1 VASYRAEDFCIEL
14 RFSLDQSMAITNHE
28 RVGKALEQLNTGLR
42 PFVERELKATYK
54 ERWAETA
61 RPSFPNWQQT
71 GKDAAQLNWDT
82 QALLSVMWDLWN
94 DCFRK
99 ILGPS
104 DRSLVSELRDVRNKW
119 AHQKA
124 FSTDD
129 AYRAIDTISRLL
141 TAVAAPEVEQ
151 VDQMKAETLRVKFDE
166 QVRSQKRKESSIAVE
181 GKPAAGLRPWRE
193 VVTPHPDVASGRYQQ
208 AEFAADLWQ
217 VFLGEG
223 SDEYR
228 DPVEFYR
235 RTFITEGLQKLLSN
249 ALLRLAGQGGDP
261 VVELQTNFGGGKTHS
276 MLALYHLFADVPAS
290 QLPGMEAVTKI
301 AGVSQPPKV
310 RRAVLVGN
318 RISPADLHKKPDGTV
333 VRTLWGELAWQLG
346 GKEGYEMVRTADEKG
361 VSPGDSLRLLFKKFS
376 PCLILIDEWVAYAR
390 QLYNKSDL
398 PAGDFDAHFTFAQTL
413 SESAKLAGNTLLVVS
428 IPASQNEIGGEGGQA
443 ALERLKNVLERV
455 ETSWRPASTEEGFEI
470 VRRRLFQ
477 PITDAELFTA
487 RDTVVRAFADEYRK
501 SSQEFPSEASKG
513 DYERRMR
520 AAYPIHPELFDRL
533 YNDWSSL
540 DKFQR
545 TRGVLRLMSA
555 VIHTLWERDDRGLM
569 ILPANVPLDAV
580 AVQSELTRY
589 LPPTWSPV
597 IEKDV
602 DGSHSLPLR
611 IDRENPMLGRYS
623 ACRRVARTLYLGSA
637 PIQDAANKGLDDR
650 QVKFGCVQP
659 GETSGTFGDALRK
672 LADQATYLYV
682 NEGRYWYST
691 QPSVNRMAEERAER
705 FHPED
710 VAEEIRRRL
719 LEEAKQRG
727 DFSKVH
733 PCPASYNE
741 VVDEPEAKLVILGPD
756 SPHSAKDTDSP
767 ARQLAAEIL
776 NRGSAGRNCGNMLV
790 FLAADKTRFA
800 DLDKAVRFYL
810 AWKSIES
817 EKVSLDLTPFQA
829 NQVDQKKTSSDQAV
843 KGRIPETYVWLL
855 VPGQKRP
862 ESGQAF
868 PNVEWQDIRL
878 QGQEALAERASK
890 KLKNEELLITSMAG
904 TRLHL
909 EITQIPLWRS
919 PGSHV
924 GVKQLVDDFAKYL
937 YLPRVKNAQVILD
950 AIQDGVARLTW
961 KQDTFAYADSY
972 DAAAGRYRG
981 LEAGCRPNV
990 QLNSE
995 SIVVKPEVAA
1005 EQMEKEAA
1013 AKASISTGMGG
1024 VSTAT
1029 ADGLAGSGIGVTG
1042 SPASGAGV
1050 PQTASVK
1057 PPGLKRFH
1065 GSATLNA
1072 TRISRDVDAIATS
1085 VVQHLAGLLDA
1096 KVKITLE
1103 IEAELP
1109 SGAPEH
1115 VVRTVT
1121 ENCRTLKFDSQGFEE
1136 A

>member
-1 VASYRAEDFCIEL
+1 
-14 RFSLDQSMAITNHE
+14 MAMTNHE
-28 RVGKALEQLNTGLR
+28 RVGKGLDLLNAGVR

-54 ERWAETA
+54 DRWTETA

-71 GKDAAQLNWDT
+71 GKIAKDLNWDT
-82 QALLSVMWDLWN
+82 QALLGVMWDLWN

-119 AHQKA
+119 AHQKS

-129 AYRAIDTISRLL
+129 AYRAVDSISRLL

-151 VDQMKAETLRVKFDE
+151 ADQMKAEILRVKFDE
-166 QVRSQKRKESSIAVE
+166 QVRGQKRKESSIAVE

-193 VVTPHPDVASGRYQQ
+193 IVTPHPDVASGKYQQ

-249 ALLRLAGQGGDP
+249 ALLRMAGQGGDP

-276 MLALYHLFADVPAS
+276 MLALYHLFANVPAS

-555 VIHTLWERDDRGLM
+555 VIHALWEREDRGLM

-597 IEKDV
+597 IEKDI

-611 IDRENPMLGRYS
+611 LDRENPMLGRYS

-637 PIQDAANKGLDDR
+637 PMQDAANKGLDDR

-790 FLAADKTRFA
+790 FLAADKSRFT
-800 DLDKAVRFYL
+800 DLDKAVRYYL

-855 VPGQKRP
+855 VPGQKKP
-862 ESGQAF
+862 EAGQAF
-868 PNVEWQDIRL
+868 PSVEWQDIRL

-919 PGSHV
+919 PGTHV

-1005 EQMEKEAA
+1005 EQMEKEVA
-1013 AKASISTGMGG
+1013 AKASTPTGIG
-1024 VSTAT
+1024 VAGTAA
-1029 ADGLAGSGIGVTG
+1029 ADGLAGSGVGVAAYPAGGTGLPQTG
-1042 SPASGAGV
+1042 STKS
-1050 PQTASVK
+1050 
-1057 PPGLKRFH
+1057 PGLRRFH

-1072 TRISRDVDAIATS
+1072 TRLSRDVDAIAAS

-1096 KVKITLE
+1096 KMKITLE

-1109 SGAPEH
+1109 SGAPEN

>member
-1 VASYRAEDFCIEL
+1 
-14 RFSLDQSMAITNHE
+14 MAISNHD
-28 RVGKALEQLNTGLR
+28 RIGKALELLNAGLR

-54 ERWAETA
+54 ERWIETA

-71 GKDAAQLNWDT
+71 GKAATQLNWDS

-119 AHQKA
+119 AHQKT

-129 AYRAIDTISRLL
+129 AYRAVDSISRLL
-141 TAVAAPEVEQ
+141 TAVTAPEVEQ
-151 VDQMKAETLRVKFDE
+151 SEQMKAEILRVKFDE

-193 VVTPHPDVASGRYQQ
+193 IVTPHPDVASGRYQQ

-217 VFLGEG
+217 VFLNEG

-276 MLALYHLFADVPAS
+276 MLALYHLFSGVPAS
-290 QLPGMEAVTKI
+290 QLPGMEAVTKV
-301 AGVSQPPKV
+301 AGVSQPAKV

-318 RISPADLHKKPDGTV
+318 RISPADLHKKSDGTV

-346 GKEGYEMVRTADEKG
+346 GKDGYEMVRTADEKG
-361 VSPGDSLRLLFKKFS
+361 ISPGDSLRLLFKKFS

-477 PITDAELFTA
+477 PISDADLFTA

-501 SSQEFPSEASKG
+501 YSQEFPSDASKG

-555 VIHTLWERDDRGLM
+555 VIHALWEREDRGLM
-569 ILPANVPLDAV
+569 ILPASVPLEATT
-580 AVQSELTRY
+580 VQSEITRY

-597 IEKDV
+597 IEKDI
-602 DGSHSLPLR
+602 DGPHSLPLQL
-611 IDRENPMLGRYS
+611 DRENPMLGRYS

-637 PIQDAANKGLDDR
+637 PTQEAANKGLDDR

-682 NEGRYWYST
+682 NDGRYWYST

-705 FHPED
+705 FHAED

-719 LEEAKQRG
+719 LDEGKQRG

-733 PCPASYNE
+733 ACPANYNE

-756 SPHSAKDTDSP
+756 SLHTAKDEDSP
-767 ARQLAAEIL
+767 ALTMAAEIL
-776 NRGSAGRNCGNMLV
+776 NRGTAGRNCGNMLV
-790 FLAADKTRFA
+790 FLAADKSRFA
-800 DLDKAVRFYL
+800 DLDKAVRLYL
-810 AWKSIES
+810 AWTSIEK
-817 EKVSLDLTPFQA
+817 EKVPLDLTPFQSS
-829 NQVDQKKTSSDQAV
+829 QVDQKKASSDQAV
-843 KGRIPETYVWLL
+843 KGRIPEAYFWVLI
-855 VPGQKRP
+855 PGQKRP
-862 ESGQAF
+862 EAGQPF
-868 PNVEWQDIRL
+868 PGIEWQEIRL
-878 QGQEALAERASK
+878 QGQQSGSQGQESLAARASK
-890 KLKNEELLITSMAG
+890 KLANAELLMTTMAG

-909 EITQIPLWRS
+909 EIEQIPLWR
-919 PGSHV
+919 GNHV
-924 GVKQLVDDFAKYL
+924 GVKQIVDDFAKYL

-950 AIQDGVARLTW
+950 AIQDGAARLTW
-961 KQDTFAYADSY
+961 KQDTFAYADSF
-972 DAAAGRYRG
+972 DASAGRYRG
-981 LEAGCRPNV
+981 LEAGRRPNV
-990 QLNSE
+990 LFNLDSV
-995 SIVVKPEVAA
+995 VVKREVAA
-1005 EQMEKEAA
+1005 AQIEKETEPAA
-1013 AKASISTGMGG
+1013 GTIASTISTSSVGVGG
-1024 VSTAT
+1024 GADGSIAGVATAT
-1029 ADGLAGSGIGVTG
+1029 SGDGAPGSRV
-1042 SPASGAGV
+1042 
-1050 PQTASVK
+1050 
-1057 PPGLKRFH
+1057 LRRFH
-1065 GSATLNA
+1065 GSATLNP
-1072 TRISRDVDAIATS
+1072 TRLSRDVDAIASS
-1085 VVQHLAGLLDA
+1085 VVQHLASLLNA
-1096 KVKITLE
+1096 KVKVSLE
-1103 IEAELP
+1103 IEAEIP
-1109 SGAPEH
+1109 TGAPES

-1121 ENCRTLKFDSQGFEE
+1121 ENCRTLKFESQGFEE
-1136 A
+1136 V

>member
-1 VASYRAEDFCIEL
+1 
-14 RFSLDQSMAITNHE
+14 MAITNHE
-28 RVGKALEQLNTGLR
+28 RVGKALDLLNAGLR

-54 ERWAETA
+54 DRWTDTA

-71 GKDAAQLNWDT
+71 GKNAAELNWDT

-119 AHQKA
+119 AHQKT

-129 AYRAIDTISRLL
+129 AYRAVDSISRLL

-151 VDQMKAETLRVKFDE
+151 ADQMKAEILRVKFDE
-166 QVRSQKRKESSIAVE
+166 QVRGQKRKESSIAVE

-249 ALLRLAGQGGDP
+249 ALLRMAGQGGDP

-276 MLALYHLFADVPAS
+276 MLALYHLFAGVPAG
-290 QLPGMEAVTKI
+290 QLPGLETVTKM
-301 AGVSQPPKV
+301 AGVSQPPKI

-318 RISPADLHKKPDGTV
+318 RMSPADLHKKPDGTV
-333 VRTLWGELAWQLG
+333 VRTMWGELAWQLG
-346 GKEGYEMVRTADEKG
+346 GKERYAMVRSAYEKA
-361 VSPGDSLRLLFKKFS
+361 VSPGDSLRLLFNKYS

-413 SESAKLAGNTLLVVS
+413 SESAKLADKTLLVVS
-428 IPASQNEIGGEGGQA
+428 IPASQNEIGGEGGLA
-443 ALERLKNVLERV
+443 ALERLKNVIERV
-455 ETSWRPASTEEGFEI
+455 ETSWRPASAEEGFEI

-477 PITDAELFTA
+477 PITDPELFTS
-487 RDTVVRAFADEYRK
+487 RDAVVKAFADEYRK
-501 SSQEFPSEASKG
+501 FAQEFPSEAGKAE
-513 DYERRMR
+513 YERRMR
-520 AAYPIHPELFDRL
+520 TAYPIHPEMFDRL
-533 YNDWSSL
+533 YNDWSTL

-555 VIHTLWERDDRGLM
+555 VIHGLWEREDKGLM
-569 ILPANVPLDAV
+569 ILPASVPVDAP

-589 LPPTWSPV
+589 LPPVWDPI
-597 IEKDV
+597 IEKDI
-602 DGSHSLPLR
+602 DGPNSLPLK

-623 ACRRVARTLYLGSA
+623 AARRVARTLYLGSA
-637 PIQDAANKGLDDR
+637 PTQDATKKGLEDR
-650 QVKFGCVQP
+650 QIKLGCVQP

-682 NEGRYWYST
+682 DGSRYWYAT
-691 QPSVNRMAEERAER
+691 QPSVNRLAEERAER
-705 FHPED
+705 YHPED
-710 VAEEIRRRL
+710 VAEEIRKRL
-719 LEEAKQRG
+719 TEEAKHRG
-727 DFSKVH
+727 DFSKVQS
-733 PCPASYNE
+733 CPTGSSD
-741 VVDEPEAKLVILGPD
+741 VVDEPEAKLVILSPD
-756 SPHSAKDTDSP
+756 YPHSTKTDSS
-767 ARQLAAEIL
+767 AGRQAAVEIL

-790 FLAADKTRFA
+790 FLAADKTRFV
-800 DLDKAVRFYL
+800 DLDKAVRSYL
-810 AWKSIES
+810 AWQSIE
-817 EKVSLDLTPFQA
+817 KQTVSLNLTPFQA
-829 NQVDQKKTSSDQAV
+829 NQVEQRLLSSDQAA

-862 ESGQAF
+862 EPGQAF
-868 PNVEWQDIRL
+868 PGVEWQEFRL
-878 QGQEALAERASK
+878 QGQEWLAERASK
-890 KLKNEELLITSMAG
+890 KLKNDGLLITSIAG
-904 TRLHL
+904 TILRF
-909 EITQIPLWRS
+909 EIDQVPLWR
-919 PGSHV
+919 GNYV

-950 AIQDGVARLTW
+950 GIQDGVSRLTW

-972 DAAAGRYRG
+972 DAAGGRYRG
-981 LEAGCRPNV
+981 LEAGRRPNV

-995 SIVVKPEVAA
+995 SVVVKPEVAT

-1013 AKASISTGMGG
+1013 ARASI
-1024 VSTAT
+1024 
-1029 ADGLAGSGIGVTG
+1029 
-1042 SPASGAGV
+1042 
-1050 PQTASVK
+1050 
-1057 PPGLKRFH
+1057 
-1065 GSATLNA
+1065 
-1072 TRISRDVDAIATS
+1072 
-1085 VVQHLAGLLDA
+1085 
-1096 KVKITLE
+1096 
-1103 IEAELP
+1103 
-1109 SGAPEH
+1109 
-1115 VVRTVT
+1115 
-1121 ENCRTLKFDSQGFEE
+1121 
-1136 A
+1136 

>member
-1 VASYRAEDFCIEL
+1 
-14 RFSLDQSMAITNHE
+14 MAITNHE

-54 ERWAETA
+54 ERWMETA

-71 GKDAAQLNWDT
+71 GKPATQLNWDT
-82 QALLSVMWDLWN
+82 QALLTVMWDLWN

-119 AHQKA
+119 AHQKT

-129 AYRAIDTISRLL
+129 AYRAIDSISRLL
-141 TAVAAPEVEQ
+141 TAVSSEEVEQ
-151 VDQMKAETLRVKFDE
+151 VEQMKAEILRVKFDE
-166 QVRSQKRKESSIAVE
+166 QVRSQKRKDSGNAVE

-193 VVTPHPDVASGRYQQ
+193 IVTPHPDVASGRYQQ

-228 DPVEFYR
+228 DPIEFYR

-249 ALLRLAGQGGDP
+249 ALLRLAGHGGDP

-276 MLALYHLFADVPAS
+276 MLALFHLFAGIPAS

-301 AGVSQPPKV
+301 AGVSQPPTV
-310 RRAVLVGN
+310 HRAVLVGN

-346 GKEGYEMVRTADEKG
+346 GKEGYEMVRSADEKA

-443 ALERLKNVLERV
+443 ALERLKNVIERV

-487 RDTVVRAFADEYRK
+487 RDTVVRSFADEYRK
-501 SSQEFPSEASKG
+501 FSQEFPSEASKG
-513 DYERRMR
+513 EYERRLR
-520 AAYPIHPELFDRL
+520 VAYPIHPELFDRL

-555 VIHTLWERDDRGLM
+555 VIHALWEREDRGLM
-569 ILPANVPLDAV
+569 ILPASVPLDAA

-597 IEKDV
+597 IEKDI
-602 DGSHSLPLR
+602 DGPNSLPKR
-611 IDRENPMLGRYS
+611 IDSENPMLGRYS
-623 ACRRVARTLYLGSA
+623 ACRRVARTLYIGSA
-637 PIQDAANKGLDDR
+637 PTQEAAHKGMEDR
-650 QVKFGCVQP
+650 QVKLGCVQP

-672 LADQATYLYV
+672 LADQATYLYFDG
-682 NEGRYWYST
+682 GRYWYST
-691 QPSVNRMAEERAER
+691 QPSVNRLAEERAER
-705 FHPED
+705 YHPED
-710 VAEEIRRRL
+710 VTEEIRRRL
-719 LEEAKQRG
+719 LEEAKHRG
-727 DFSKVH
+727 DFVKVH
-733 PCPASYNE
+733 PCPSSYGE
-741 VVDEPEAKLVILGPD
+741 VVDEPEAKLVILAPD
-756 SPHSAKDTDSP
+756 HAHSAKSVGS
-767 ARQLAAEIL
+767 AALQAATEIL
-776 NRGSAGRNCGNMLV
+776 NKGSAGRNCGNLLV
-790 FLAADKTRFA
+790 YLAADKTRLA
-800 DLDKAVRFYL
+800 DLDKAVRLHL
-810 AWKSIES
+810 AWKSIEK
-817 EKVSLDLTPFQA
+817 ETKSLDLSPFQVS
-829 NQVDQKKTSSDQAV
+829 QVEQKIDSSDQAV
-843 KGRIPETYVWLL
+843 KGRIPETYFWLL

-862 ESGQAF
+862 EPGQPVPA
-868 PNVEWQDIRL
+868 VEWQEIRL

-904 TRLHL
+904 TRLQL
-909 EITQIPLWRS
+909 EISQVPLWR
-919 PGSHV
+919 GNHV

-950 AIQDGVARLTW
+950 AIQDGVGRLTW

-972 DAAAGRYRG
+972 DAAVDRYRG
-981 LEAGCRPNV
+981 LEAGRRPIV
-990 QLNSE
+990 QLNSN
-995 SIVVKPEVAA
+995 SVVVKPEIAA
-1005 EQMEKEAA
+1005 EQIEKAA
-1013 AKASISTGMGG
+1013 ASAAATSSASSCGPAG
-1024 VSTAT
+1024 TAT
-1029 ADGLAGSGIGVTG
+1029 GQ
-1042 SPASGAGV
+1042 SGAGTTGTGAA
-1050 PQTASVK
+1050 TAHATSALAQK
-1057 PPGLKRFH
+1057 TPGVRRFH
-1065 GSATLNA
+1065 GAATVSATRL
-1072 TRISRDVDAIATS
+1072 SRDVDLIASS
-1085 VVQHLAGLLDA
+1085 VVQHLVGLLDA
-1096 KVKITLE
+1096 KLKITIE
-1103 IEAELP
+1103 IDAELP
-1109 SGAPEH
+1109 SGAPEN

-1136 A
+1136 S

>member
-1 VASYRAEDFCIEL
+1 
-14 RFSLDQSMAITNHE
+14 MAITNHE

>member
-1 VASYRAEDFCIEL
+1 
-14 RFSLDQSMAITNHE
+14 MAITNHE
-28 RVGKALEQLNTGLR
+28 RVGKALELLNAGLR

-54 ERWAETA
+54 DRWTETA

-71 GKDAAQLNWDT
+71 GKNAKDLNWDT
-82 QALLSVMWDLWN
+82 QALLGVMWDLWN

-99 ILGPS
+99 ILGQS

-119 AHQKA
+119 AHQKT

-129 AYRAIDTISRLL
+129 AYRAVDSISRLL

-151 VDQMKAETLRVKFDE
+151 ADQMKAEILRVKFDE
-166 QVRSQKRKESSIAVE
+166 QVRGQKRKESSIAVE
-181 GKPAAGLRPWRE
+181 GKPAAGLRPWRD

-249 ALLRLAGQGGDP
+249 ALLRMAGQGGDP

-276 MLALYHLFADVPAS
+276 MLALYHLFANVPAS

-301 AGVSQPPKV
+301 SGVSQPPKV

-318 RISPADLHKKPDGTV
+318 RISPADIHKKPDGTV

-346 GKEGYEMVRTADEKG
+346 GKEGYEMVRTADEKS

-501 SSQEFPSEASKG
+501 SPQEFPTEASKG

-555 VIHTLWERDDRGLM
+555 VIHALWEREDRGLM

-597 IEKDV
+597 IEKDI
-602 DGSHSLPLR
+602 DGSHSLPLQ

-637 PIQDAANKGLDDR
+637 PMQDAANKGLDDR

-710 VAEEIRRRL
+710 VSEEIRRRL
-719 LEEAKQRG
+719 LEEAKHRG

-741 VVDEPEAKLVILGPD
+741 VIDEPEAKLVIVGPD
-756 SPHSAKDTDSP
+756 YLHSAKDTDSP
-767 ARQLAAEIL
+767 ARQYAAEIL

-800 DLDKAVRFYL
+800 DLDRAVRLYL
-810 AWKSIES
+810 AWKSIEG

-843 KGRIPETYVWLL
+843 KSRIPETYVWLL

-862 ESGQAF
+862 ESGKAF
-868 PNVEWQDIRL
+868 PDVEWQEIRL

-890 KLKNEELLITSMAG
+890 KLKNEELLITNMAG

-909 EITQIPLWRS
+909 EISQIPLWRA
-919 PGSHV
+919 PGNHV
-924 GVKQLVDDFAKYL
+924 GVKQLVDDFAKYV

-950 AIQDGVARLTW
+950 AIQEGAARLTW
-961 KQDTFAYADSY
+961 RQDTFAYADSY
-972 DAAAGRYRG
+972 DAEAGRYRG
-981 LEAGCRPNV
+981 LEAGRRPNV

-995 SIVVKPEVAA
+995 SVVVKPEIAT
-1005 EQMEKEAA
+1005 EQMEKETAA
-1013 AKASISTGMGG
+1013 QASTGTGSGDGRMTPGEPTQSGVGIAGSHPSRSG
-1024 VSTAT
+1024 VSQS
-1029 ADGLAGSGIGVTG
+1029 GST
-1042 SPASGAGV
+1042 
-1050 PQTASVK
+1050 K
-1057 PPGLKRFH
+1057 PPGLRRFH

-1072 TRISRDVDAIATS
+1072 TRLSRDVDAIATS

-1103 IEAELP
+1103 IEADMP
-1109 SGAPEH
+1109 SGAPEN

-1136 A
+1136 V